1 MIKKTF
7 ACLMLIFC
15 MMFPVSTMAAV
26 DFRSGEEIDLS
37 TQVFSD
43 DVMVAGAMLSG
54 TPEVKGDSFIVGSTI
69 DLKGK
74 YGDDLNVAGSQ
85 VEVSGEIADD
95 LRMAGGNVSVD
106 ARIGG
111 NVFIAGGQVDINE
124 YSVIAGD
131 VYVAGGMVT
140 IGGEIKGK
148 LHVSGGKVILN
159 GIVDG
164 NTVIDAEDFAMGE
177 DAKVLGDLKYIAKER
192 LADNGEEN
200 VSGKVDF
207 TKFEDMTVPAVDI
220 GKAAWIGQISGWLI
234 GVVMMFVVGLLFVLL
249 FKKFSDSISQ
259 NYVKK
264 MGWSLLIGLLM
275 WIVIPVLS
283 IIVMITVVGIPL
295 GIMMLLAYGIVWY
308 LAKVMAG
315 LAVGSL
321 ILSRKSDK
329 AGSMILSLAIGLLIT
344 ELISVI
350 PFVGWL
356 FDLVLMLAGMGAIG
370 MLFGKKVEN

>member
-7 ACLMLIFC
+7 ACLLLICC
-15 MMFPVSTMAAV
+15 MMFPASTMAAV

-37 TQVFSD
+37 TQVFAD

-54 TPEVKGDSFIVGSTI
+54 APEIKGDSFIVGSSI
-69 DLKGK
+69 DLKGR

-85 VEVSGEIADD
+85 VDVSGEIADD

-164 NTVIDAEDFAMGE
+164 NTVIEAEDFSMGE
-177 DAKVLGDLKYIAKER
+177 DAKVLGDLKYVAKER
-192 LADNGEEN
+192 LVDNGEEN
-200 VSGKVDF
+200 VSGKVEF

-220 GKAAWIGQISGWLI
+220 GKAAWVGQVSGWLV

-249 FKKFSDSISQ
+249 FKKFSDSICQ

-321 ILSRKSDK
+321 ILSRKNDR
-329 AGSMILSLAIGLLIT
+329 AGGMVLSLAIGLLVT

-370 MLFGKKVEN
+370 MLFGKKVES